1 MSKITSYIKDSYVEL
16 TQKVSWPNWSSLQGS
31 AILVMIA
38 SLILAVV
45 IMVIDLCFKNIME
58 LIYNILY

>member
-16 TQKVSWPNWSSLQGS
+16 TQKVSWPSWSSLQGS

-38 SLILAVV
+38 SFILAVV
-45 IMVIDLCFKNIME
+45 IMLIDMFFKNTMSW
-58 LIYNILY
+58 IYNILY